1 MCKSWY
7 LISFIVHWQRKAVPP
22 LLFRYVFMS
31 FYLHWVCAALLMFL
45 LEITKY
51 KLMNFFL
58 IRKKLNTKNKIV
70 HKHVCMLGVSGL
82 CLNKQWN
89 FPAFLFP
96 YLFFVCVVFSV
107 LQCITWHYPSKFELQ
122 RISWKQFGPERSCQA
137 DKTFLLSF
145 TLKCSFFFQ
154 HPKYTRQ
161 PNCWHLCEGAVRLLH
176 SFMPHYAKL
185 HIVYLKNTEHF
196 STIKKHVI

>member
-1 MCKSWY
+1 MFVIYVLKYILFILAVLSHSQHSKMKITLKKKSSWAC
-7 LISFIVHWQRKAVPP
+7 LLVGGFVGFAWISSGTFQH
-22 LLFRYVFMS
+22 
-31 FYLHWVCAALLMFL
+31 
-45 LEITKY
+45 
-51 KLMNFFL
+51 FF
-58 IRKKLNTKNKIV
+58 
-70 HKHVCMLGVSGL
+70 S
-82 CLNKQWN
+82 
-89 FPAFLFP
+89 FLFI
-96 YLFFVCVVFSV
+96 FVSVVFSV

-145 TLKCSFFFQ
+145 TLKCSFFSTSKI
-154 HPKYTRQ
+154 HKAAKLLTCVR
-161 PNCWHLCEGAVRLLH
+161 GAARLLH